1 MLTVLTQTPPSVS
14 GSRECQWRICFE
26 RPLAGLLKM
35 ANVYHFFS
43 CLSGYPLN
51 ALPIIPTL
59 RGVHHLR
66 RKCPRENFQSTLEWG
81 RAIQEEVSLVQ
92 TKAMKQMMGTTSS
105 MRNRAIQK
113 TLD

>member
-1 MLTVLTQTPPSVS
+1 MPMAYLLRTAARGSTQDGQCLP
-14 GSRECQWRICFE
+14 I
-26 RPLAGLLKM
+26 
-35 ANVYHFFS
+35 FFS

-105 MRNRAIQK
+105 MRNRALQK
-113 TLD
+113 TLDQ